1 MKKKAFIFDLD
12 GVIVDTAKYHF
23 HAWRKLAKSLGID
36 FSTKQNEQLKGVSR
50 VRSLEKILAWGGI
63 ELSEEKFMEL
73 LTKKNHDYL
82 IRVDQMDESEI
93 LPDVPRILEYLSSQD
108 VPIALGSA
116 SKNARTILHKV
127 NLFHFFNAIVDGTN
141 VSKAKPD
148 PEVFLRA
155 AELLST
161 KPQDC
166 IVFEDSLAGIQA
178 ANMAKMT
185 SIGIGDKTI
194 LSEADFVFQDFTK
207 ISVEFIKE
215 LMEIKEQQTLQIN

>member
-1 MKKKAFIFDLD
+1 
-12 GVIVDTAKYHF
+12 
-23 HAWRKLAKSLGID
+23 
-36 FSTKQNEQLKGVSR
+36 
-50 VRSLEKILAWGGI
+50 
-63 ELSEEKFMEL
+63 
-73 LTKKNHDYL
+73 
-82 IRVDQMDESEI
+82 MDESEI
-93 LPDVPRILEYLSSQD
+93 LPDVPRILEYLSSQE

-116 SKNARTILHKV
+116 SKNARTISQGKSIS
-127 NLFHFFNAIVDGTN
+127 FFNAIVDGTN

-185 SIGIGDKTI
+185 SIEEIND

-207 ISVEFIKE
+207 FLLNLSK
-215 LMEIKEQQTLQIN
+215 N